1 MDGLLIHLEFEHLV
15 FPILITSALLM
26 PSVIYLKW
34 LQTAYLTALTP
45 RTHANLMLGPHL
57 MEFQI
62 PTELRALPAFA
73 PC

>member
-1 MDGLLIHLEFEHLV
+1 MDGLLIHPVFVHLA
-15 FPILITSALLM
+15 FLTLIINESLM
-26 PSVIYLKW
+26 PSVISLKW
-34 LQTAYLTALTP
+34 LQTAYQTVLTP
-45 RTHANLMLGPHL
+45 RAHANLMLGPHL